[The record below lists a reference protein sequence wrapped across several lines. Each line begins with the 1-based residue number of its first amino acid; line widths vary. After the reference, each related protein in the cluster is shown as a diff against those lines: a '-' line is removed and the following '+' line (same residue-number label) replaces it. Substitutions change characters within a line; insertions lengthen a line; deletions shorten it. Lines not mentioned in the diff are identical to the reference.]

1 MLDHVFTDVI
11 SALRDAFEGA
21 FLERQAF
28 EEHFQVDIQLGDVS
42 WETSYG
48 LPGEGQPPRIVA
60 HISFDWPSWS
70 QTAYRKWYVDESID
84 ELPAIEMEI
93 VLRIQRIID
102 NPDLGTVRTI
112 LPVMSPLIGNGR
124 LERAGLTV
132 EATYLDDESL
142 AEHAVEATYE
152 GMYELA
158 EESMADGA
166 STLLD
171 EHFGALGGWVAAML
185 VKIGDI
191 KYSFLPADTPDTD

>member
-1 MLDHVFTDVI
+1 
-11 SALRDAFEGA
+11 
-21 FLERQAF
+21 
-28 EEHFQVDIQLGDVS
+28 
-42 WETSYG
+42 

-93 VLRIQRIID
+93 VLRIQRIKD
-102 NPDLGTVRTI
+102 NPDLAAVRSI
-112 LPVMSPLIGNGR
+112 LPVLSPLIGNGR

-132 EATYLDDESL
+132 EATYLDDEAL

-158 EESMADGA
+158 EESLADGA
-166 STLLD
+166 NTLLD
-171 EHFGALGGWVAAML
+171 QHFGALGGWVAAML
-185 VKIGDI
+185 VKLGDI
-191 KYSFLPADTPDTD
+191 KYSFLPADTPDND